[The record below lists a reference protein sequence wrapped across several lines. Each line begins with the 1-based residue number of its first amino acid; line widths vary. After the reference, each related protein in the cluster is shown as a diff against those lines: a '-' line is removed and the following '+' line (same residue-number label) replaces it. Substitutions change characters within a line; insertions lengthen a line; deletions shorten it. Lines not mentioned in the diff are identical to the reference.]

1 MGKRPFEFFRIELI
15 EICSKWVCA
24 CMCDGMLVRNLGR
37 LLISLE
43 QRKVILYEFEQ
54 IVPIGLKILKMLKI
68 SENPLS

>member
-1 MGKRPFEFFRIELI
+1 
-15 EICSKWVCA
+15 
-24 CMCDGMLVRNLGR
+24 MCDGMLVRNLGR

-43 QRKVILYEFEQ
+43 QRKVILYEFER

>member
-1 MGKRPFEFFRIELI
+1 
-15 EICSKWVCA
+15 
-24 CMCDGMLVRNLGR
+24 MCDGMLVRNLGR